1 MRLDKKDIQKKLEYI
16 GLEIGKIPDKF
27 KKIEP
32 LDFRISK
39 TYEDDM
45 YRQYRYINVNEI
57 QILVSQTNKSESLE
71 ERYKKSRP
79 LMEYLNNQDEEYII
93 KHTKFLQMVKKLD
106 LSEIKKMES
115 DQEKLE
121 KNTPFKIKYENS
133 HLWQIYYSE
142 NTNKYFMLVST
153 EDLNNT
159 AFFYLVKKQLENN
172 TDSKIFVPI
181 KNMACTGKIYTKQQ
195 IKDIEN
201 YMWLFTR
208 DWPFV
213 YEVYDKENNLSIN
226 FVGRTDVYNNI
237 KSDYKI
243 KLDNKQEA
251 TKFYKLLKAMYIL
264 QTEVPKFFIM
274 KTNINELGGI
284 DIYVEDTKIEYA
296 KIPKWLDSEYNLGID
311 FIEETEDLLEKNH
324 ARIEKLK
331 SDSVLK
337 EIEYLTKEKQ
347 ISTFLECKK
356 SFFGKFKY
364 YFKYS
369 KKSKKNNNKKDIIS
383 ESKKALDENEKIQ
396 GEGFIDKTKIKHK
409 KNVTLEDIIK
419 LYKILDKRENELKN
433 LAMDI
438 NAIKLKNKNFD
449 KKIENATKFIEE
461 IDNHKKSIFE
471 FWRYTNKDEIAV
483 LPEGE
488 KEEVKEIKKIKKTF
502 DYENDIENFGNQ
514 MDEIQRAILSQNQFD
529 SIYVA
534 TTDLI
539 EILNKIKNNTISPK
553 DIQNSLK
560 DVKTKILE
568 SNILIENEEFDI
580 FSGMSEDSTKVS
592 VIKNKKHRELPKDL
606 FSIVNVTK
614 TSKTLG
620 YKLRLEKIVL
630 DIKQALEKIQ
640 ISEDIVVYKAMLED
654 EIDDMEM
661 YMFDM
666 NPENEMGDMLE
677 NEEIKEINFFKVNLD
692 KGINAIS
699 LTNSVFYDNENK
711 TLPIGQD
718 ISTKILVDM
727 NKLQTEKHLKNRYN
741 ILRFTDLTD
750 EFSDIETVTVNVI
763 EVDAH
768 QKLKTNKLIEN

>member
-1 MRLDKKDIQKKLEYI
+1 MRLDKKDIQKKLQYI
-16 GLEIGKIPDKF
+16 GLEIGKIPDRY
-27 KKIEP
+27 KKIES

-39 TYEDDM
+39 TYEDDT
-45 YRQYRYINVNEI
+45 YRQYRYVNVNEI

-71 ERYKKSRP
+71 EKYKKSRP
-79 LMEYLNNQDEEYII
+79 LMEYLNNQDEEHIL
-93 KHTKFLQMVKKLD
+93 KHTKFLQMIKKLD
-106 LSEIKKMES
+106 LSEVEKMES
-115 DQEKLE
+115 DQQKLQ
-121 KNTPFKIKYENS
+121 KNTAFKIKYENS

-142 NTNKYFMLVST
+142 STKKYFMLVST
-153 EDLNNT
+153 EDLNNN
-159 AFFYLVKKQLENN
+159 AFFYLVKKQLENKEF
-172 TDSKIFVPI
+172 KIFVPI
-181 KNMACTGKIYTKQQ
+181 KNINCTGKIYTKQQ
-195 IKDIEN
+195 IKDIGN
-201 YMWLFTR
+201 YIWLFTR
-208 DWPFV
+208 DWPFI
-213 YEVYDKENNLSIN
+213 YEVYDKQNNLSIN
-226 FVGRTDVYNNI
+226 FVGRTNVYNNI

-251 TKFYKLLKAMYIL
+251 VKFYKLLKAMYIL
-264 QTEVPKFFIM
+264 QTEVPKFFVM
-274 KTNINELGGI
+274 KTNINEFGGI
-284 DIYVEDTKIEYA
+284 DIYVEDTKIEYS
-296 KIPKWLDSEYNLGID
+296 KIPKWLDGEYNAGID
-311 FIEETEDLLEKNH
+311 FIKETEELLEKNYI
-324 ARIEKLK
+324 RIEKLK

-356 SFFGKFKY
+356 SFLGKFKY

-369 KKSKKNNNKKDIIS
+369 KKSKKSTKQKDIIS
-383 ESKKALDENEKIQ
+383 KSKKAFAENNKI
-396 GEGFIDKTKIKHK
+396 ENNEIIDRTKIKRK

-438 NAIKLKNKNFD
+438 NAIKLKNKNFN

-471 FWRYTNKDEIAV
+471 FWKYTNKDEIAV

-514 MDEIQRAILSQNQFD
+514 MDEIQRAVLSQNQFD
-529 SIYVA
+529 SIYIA
-534 TTDLI
+534 TTELI
-539 EILNKIKNNTISPK
+539 DILNKIKNNTISPK
-553 DIQNSLK
+553 EIQNSLK
-560 DVKTKILE
+560 DVKIKILE
-568 SNILIENEEFDI
+568 SNRLIGNEEFDI
-580 FSGMSEDSTKVS
+580 FSGMSEESTKVS

-606 FSIVNVTK
+606 FSILNVTK

-661 YMFDM
+661 YTFDM

-677 NEEIKEINFFKVNLD
+677 NEEVKEINFFKINFD
-692 KGINAIS
+692 KGVNAIS
-699 LTNSVFYDNENK
+699 LTNAIFYDNENK

-718 ISTKILVDM
+718 ISTKVLVDM
-727 NKLQTEKHLKNRYN
+727 NKLQTDKQLKTRYK
-741 ILRFTDLTD
+741 ILRFKDLSD
-750 EFSDIETVTVNVI
+750 EFSDMETVTVNVI

-768 QKLKTNKLIEN
+768 QKVKDK